1 MIENIS
7 SRTNISVALLR
18 NSKATGT
25 DTSRQWHPDRQHA
38 TNIVPIHTQPW
49 RQAGSREPERRAR
62 KNKSRGNVALEP
74 RSRTAEVVS
83 PRQWLLTKNPRLAS
97 LITATIGDRW
107 MTHGEDLQQLVTFAD
122 DADFQAQWQ
131 TIKRINKQTL
141 ADALYRSQGIE
152 IDVDSLF
159 DLQLQP
165 IVGRQRQLLN
175 ILHIITL
182 YQQIKAQP
190 EIDIVPRTFIFG
202 DASEPKLQVLELDE
216 SNDVSL
222 QPTARSIS
230 ILIAALAQT
239 LATDP
244 DVRGKLQVVYLPQ
257 TAGLIEQLYG
267 AAELTERIATAGME
281 DVDLTQLKLSV
292 NGALSIGSMS
302 KANHLLQ
309 QTVGADN
316 CFSFGLAIPEIAM
329 FKEYGYDPYNYYKYY
344 PEIRQAI
351 DSLMAGAFT
360 AQYPGIARSLVDLL
374 LDSDEHMVLA
384 DFVFYRACQS
394 QVSAVYRQ
402 KALWTRMSIL
412 NVAGIG

>member
-7 SRTNISVALLR
+7 SRTNISVVLLR
-18 NSKATGT
+18 NSQAPGAETP
-25 DTSRQWHPDRQHA
+25 RQWHPDRQHA

-49 RQAGSREPERRAR
+49 RQTGSREPERRSR
-62 KNKSRGNVALEP
+62 KNKLRGNVTVET

-122 DADFQAQWQ
+122 DADFQSQWQ
-131 TIKRINKQTL
+131 TSKRISKQIF
-141 ADALYRSQGIE
+141 ADTLYRSQGIE

-175 ILHIITL
+175 ILHIISL

-190 EIDIVPRTFIFG
+190 EIEIVPRTFIFG
-202 DASEPKLQVLELDE
+202 DVSEPKLQVLELEE
-216 SNDVSL
+216 STDVSL
-222 QPTARSIS
+222 QPNARSIS

-244 DVRGKLQVVYLPQ
+244 DVRGRLQVVYLPQ

-281 DVDLTQLKLSV
+281 DVDLNQLKLSV
-292 NGALSIGSMS
+292 NGALSIASMS
-302 KANHLLQ
+302 KANHFLQ

-351 DSLMAGAFT
+351 DALMAGSFT

-394 QVSAVYRQ
+394 HVSEVYRQ

-412 NVAGIG
+412 NVAAIG